1 MQLIDIPEQTPS
13 SELDEEIL
21 EIFVEEIE
29 EIYQEIVTHF
39 KVLKNNPA
47 NSESLKELRRNFH
60 TLKGSGGL
68 VGAMAIGELGLRFEE
83 MLNKIID
90 GKLSINNDILSLM
103 EQVEKVLPNMLKQFQ
118 HNQSPSDEM
127 ILLISQTYHLTYA

>member
-68 VGAMAIGELGLRFEE
+68 VGATVIGELGMRFEE
-83 MLNKIID
+83 MFNKVID

-103 EQVEKVLPNMLKQFQ
+103 EQVEKVLPSMLKQFQ

>member
-1 MQLIDIPEQTPS
+1 MQLINIPEQTPS
-13 SELDEEIL
+13 SELDEEII

-39 KVLKNNPA
+39 KVLKNHPA

-83 MLNKIID
+83 MFNKIID

-103 EQVEKVLPNMLKQFQ
+103 EQVEKVLPSMLKQFQ